1 MSSSSLA
8 ARLRK
13 ILPFIGR
20 NTASADR
27 ECYLRAF
34 RRLYAE
40 DPMAF
45 SEVFDDELEKLRSEY
60 PREITE
66 LIEQAGYAELDDQ
79 IVAAEREDGSV
90 TTLYAAG
97 FLAYGLENQALAAE
111 NLTREDAEKLKSLLL
126 DEYFDESV
134 AKIQIYEHLMPIN
147 HRAFVDAG
155 ESQRFLRQMM
165 RSKSGFIPTF
175 DSIDMPGIDYTLDEE
190 DGTDI
195 AARFRLILFTVR
207 TPRGEKPALKRP
219 FRFLGFAT
227 NEGKNA
233 VLTSEA
239 ILRTRWGAE
248 LTALLSVR
256 CGRGLRF
263 CVTEPTL
270 LNDTVRQLDYVT
282 GLKRIMVVFTR
293 TALDENVP
301 PENLIVSLGA
311 FSDPLKGYSELR
323 VAFARPEAPDDLI
336 SGVPIPLPS
345 GPNVSQ
351 AVGEIANMIVGQFEM
366 EGIQLKSP
374 IHGECPWLTAEPDT
388 MDRLY
393 NSIHNIQKPLRKK
406 DAVPRPTMP
415 SMMLN

>member
-111 NLTREDAEKLKSLLL
+111 NLTREDAEKLKALLL

-134 AKIQIYEHLMPIN
+134 AKIQI
-147 HRAFVDAG
+147 
-155 ESQRFLRQMM
+155 
-165 RSKSGFIPTF
+165 
-175 DSIDMPGIDYTLDEE
+175 
-190 DGTDI
+190 
-195 AARFRLILFTVR
+195 
-207 TPRGEKPALKRP
+207 
-219 FRFLGFAT
+219 
-227 NEGKNA
+227 
-233 VLTSEA
+233 
-239 ILRTRWGAE
+239 
-248 LTALLSVR
+248 
-256 CGRGLRF
+256 
-263 CVTEPTL
+263 
-270 LNDTVRQLDYVT
+270 
-282 GLKRIMVVFTR
+282 
-293 TALDENVP
+293 
-301 PENLIVSLGA
+301 
-311 FSDPLKGYSELR
+311 
-323 VAFARPEAPDDLI
+323 
-336 SGVPIPLPS
+336 
-345 GPNVSQ
+345 
-351 AVGEIANMIVGQFEM
+351 
-366 EGIQLKSP
+366 
-374 IHGECPWLTAEPDT
+374 
-388 MDRLY
+388 
-393 NSIHNIQKPLRKK
+393 
-406 DAVPRPTMP
+406 
-415 SMMLN
+415 